1 MGVVIMTRKEVNDM
15 ALAIFFA
22 KQILDD
28 RVKFNRVPKKL
39 RDKVLTVLKSEGF
52 DVNDKG
58 ELVEIKD

>member
-1 MGVVIMTRKEVNDM
+1 M